1 MLLDSFRERDIDR
14 MSDEELKKEK
24 ERLILLIKG
33 EIDEGRKL

>member
-14 MSDEELKKEK
+14 MSNEELKKEK

>member
-14 MSDEELKKEK
+14 MSEEELKKEK